1 MIYTDVWVS
10 MGDEEEKNER
20 LETFA
25 PYQVNESLVEYAK
38 PDFLFMHDMPAH
50 RGEEVSEN
58 MLDHKNSVV
67 YQQAENRLH
76 AQKTI
81 ISELVSG

>member
-1 MIYTDVWVS
+1 
-10 MGDEEEKNER
+10 MGDEDEEKER

-25 PYQVNESLVEYAK
+25 PYQVNEALVEYAK
-38 PDFLFMHDMPAH
+38 PNFLFMHDMPAH
-50 RGEEVSEN
+50 RGEEISKS

-81 ISELVSG
+81 MSELVSS

>member
-1 MIYTDVWVS
+1 MAEE
-10 MGDEEEKNER
+10 DEEEREER
-20 LETFA
+20 LNTFA

-50 RGEEVSEN
+50 RGEEISEG

-76 AQKTI
+76 AQKAI
-81 ISELVSG
+81 MAELLSG

>member
-1 MIYTDVWVS
+1 
-10 MGDEEEKNER
+10 MGQHGGRRRKEER
-20 LETFA
+20 LKTFA

-50 RGEEVSEN
+50 RGEEISAG

-76 AQKTI
+76 AQKAI
-81 ISELVSG
+81 MAELLSN